1 MTTAEMLEQIEIEL
15 FGWARADKHAEL
27 YADEVDTLVNVCEYA
42 QHQLAS
48 RTGFRGDK
56 VA

>member
-15 FGWARADKHAEL
+15 FGWSRADKHAEL
-27 YADEVDTLVNVCEYA
+27 HAEEVDRIVDVWEYA
-42 QHQLAS
+42 HKQLAS

-56 VA
+56 IS

>member
-1 MTTAEMLEQIEIEL
+1 MLEQIEIEL
-15 FGWARADKHAEL
+15 FGWARADKHAEH
-27 YADEVDTLVNVCEYA
+27 YANEVDALVDNNDYA
-42 QHQLAS
+42 YRQSFS